1 VADIKLT
8 LAVLPE
14 RFAVCRFGPSEDLPA
29 WATRAPV
36 FSVTRTRDELSI
48 VCPEENIPADTRSA
62 KGWRALRLVGT
73 FDFAMTGILVS
84 VVGPLAR
91 VGVSIFSFSTY
102 DTDYVM
108 VREDQLEKARKAL
121 TDRGHTIES

>member
-1 VADIKLT
+1 MADIKLT

-14 RFAVCRFGPSEDLPA
+14 RFAVCRLGPSEDLPA

-108 VREDQLEKARKAL
+108 VLEDQLEKARKAL

>member
-1 VADIKLT
+1 MADIKLT

-14 RFAVCRFGPSEDLPA
+14 RFAVCRLGPSEDLPA

-36 FSVTRTRDELSI
+36 FSITRTRDELSI

-73 FDFAMTGILVS
+73 FDFA
-84 VVGPLAR
+84 
-91 VGVSIFSFSTY
+91 
-102 DTDYVM
+102 
-108 VREDQLEKARKAL
+108 
-121 TDRGHTIES
+121 

>member
-14 RFAVCRFGPSEDLPA
+14 RFAVCRLGPSEDLPA

>member
-1 VADIKLT
+1 MPDIKLT

-14 RFAVCRFGPSEDLPA
+14 RFAVCRLGPSEDVPA
-29 WATRAPV
+29 WATRAAV

-48 VCPEENIPADTRSA
+48 VCPEENVPADARCA

-73 FDFAMTGILVS
+73 FDFAMTGILAS
-84 VVGPLAR
+84 IIGPLAR

-121 TDRGHTIES
+121 IDRGHTIEP